1 MISVYNAV
9 TRRPHVPRE
18 KGLRRILISQGFD
31 IPLESP
37 PRSGPS
43 SSSLENGGAEGHEPE
58 DMETLEEEEG
68 ESESFT
74 DDESVRLELED
85 DDDESVHLELEDARS
100 GSNFDQ

>member
-1 MISVYNAV
+1 MN
-9 TRRPHVPRE
+9 
-18 KGLRRILISQGFD
+18 LRTWR
-31 IPLESP
+31 
-37 PRSGPS
+37 
-43 SSSLENGGAEGHEPE
+43 
-58 DMETLEEEEG
+58 LEEEEG